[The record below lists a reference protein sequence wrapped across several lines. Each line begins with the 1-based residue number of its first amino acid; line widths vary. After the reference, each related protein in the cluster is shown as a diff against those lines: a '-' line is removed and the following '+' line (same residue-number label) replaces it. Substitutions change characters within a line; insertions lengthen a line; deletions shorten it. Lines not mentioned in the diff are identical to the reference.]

1 MKKLFSVVLFLLV
14 IHLSVFSEVTN
25 MSGIGKSDRGTR
37 SINLLAQKG
46 DYNYL
51 SVSGLQS
58 TSLASGT
65 GMPFYLTSENV
76 QNSGDVNNG
85 RQIAEWTLATNYTPV
100 VLTIK
105 ADPLVAVTPEA
116 NKKSEI
122 NYILGFYYYYPVV
135 ENGNPTGEI
144 SSGTIEV
151 HSNSETEYNSENDE
165 ECSFK
170 DVLAGGAI
178 AFSGLPV
185 RFMLESGEEIDSES
199 YSKGYYSAEVRVTLA
214 GE

>member
-25 MSGIGKSDRGTR
+25 KSGIGKTDRGTR

-105 ADPLVAVTPEA
+105 ADPLAAVTPEA

-135 ENGNPTGEI
+135 ENGNPTGAI

-165 ECSFK
+165 ECHFL
-170 DVLAGGAI
+170 DCL
-178 AFSGLPV
+178 
-185 RFMLESGEEIDSES
+185 
-199 YSKGYYSAEVRVTLA
+199 
-214 GE
+214 